1 MGPDGT
7 EVLQDVLCLP
17 RDAHGLWGK
26 ARFALKP
33 VQMSVDS
40 KVLTCAVFLD
50 ALKKTQEAQR
60 YDLERSKGGTQWLK
74 WQEGR

>member
-17 RDAHGLWGK
+17 RDAHGLWGE

-40 KVLTCAVFLD
+40 KV
-50 ALKKTQEAQR
+50 
-60 YDLERSKGGTQWLK
+60 
-74 WQEGR
+74 